1 VSWIRSVAPEQA
13 SGALAETYAGVRAA
27 SSRGAVSSFWQ
38 ALGLDPAGAA
48 ALHALYR
55 TLMLD
60 PAPLARAQAE
70 MIAVAVS
77 ATNGCGYCVAHH
89 VPRLAAALGDAEL
102 ARAVARDYREAD
114 LAARDRVLLD
124 HAVAVTCEPAER
136 TAADLERLREYGFD
150 DAAILRAT
158 EIAALYALANRLASA
173 LGVALE
179 PGVEPWAF
187 DPAK

>member
-1 VSWIRSVAPEQA
+1 MSWIRSVAPEQA
-13 SGALAETYAGVRAA
+13 SGALAETFAAARAA
-27 SSRGAVSSFWQ
+27 SSRGTVSNLWQ
-38 ALGLDPAGAA
+38 ALGLDPAGAGA
-48 ALHALYR
+48 VHALYR
-55 TLMLD
+55 ALMAD
-60 PAPLARAQAE
+60 PAPLTRAQVE
-70 MIAVAVS
+70 MIAVVVS

-89 VPRLAAALGDAEL
+89 LPRLAAALGDAGL

-158 EIAALYALANRLASA
+158 EVAALYALANRLASA
-173 LGVALE
+173 LGVTLE
-179 PGVEPWAF
+179 PGVEPWAV
-187 DPAK
+187 DPGV